1 MTRLLTTFLALCLT
15 LSTLALDEQDKEL
28 LTAAANGYEQL
39 FSKSFTVNMVSPEIA
54 KLLQTAVAQKS
65 QQMGFPVVIDIK
77 HFIFSA
83 QNGQFSTRAVLNAPD
98 EQMRQ
103 MMETQANQLLDS
115 SGISKALADMTLGAL
130 AKAAAQLKDHDQLN
144 LEKADANVAM
154 FSVKAPSEQL
164 FGALS
169 MTRALFKV
177 SKDSKVIP
185 ELRFDFNDGS
195 AVWVQLRHAPVSVNG
210 VEGGIQCPTMML
222 VAQTLKIAPAGMAI
236 PQRVNVAFS
245 DYNFQ

>member
-1 MTRLLTTFLALCLT
+1 MTRLLTAFVALSLT
-15 LSTLALDEQDKEL
+15 VSVLALDDQGKEL
-28 LTAAANGYEQL
+28 LTSAANGYEQL

-65 QQMGFPVVIDIK
+65 QQMGFPVMIDIK

-83 QNGQFSTRAVLNAPD
+83 QNGQFSTKAVLNVPD

-103 MMETQANQLLDS
+103 MMESQANQLLDS

-130 AKAAAQLKDHDQLN
+130 AKAAAHLKDHDQLN
-144 LEKADANVAM
+144 LENADANAPM

-164 FGALS
+164 FGNLS
-169 MTRALFKV
+169 VTRALFKV

-185 ELRFDFNDGS
+185 ELRFDFSDKS
-195 AVWVQLRHAPVSVNG
+195 AVWVQLRHDPITATG
-210 VEGGIQCPTMML
+210 ATGTIQCPAMMIIT
-222 VAQTLKIAPAGMAI
+222 QSLKIAPAGMAI
-236 PQRVNVAFS
+236 PQRINVTFS
-245 DYNFQ
+245 DYKFQ